1 MNCTSS
7 VGSTW
12 RRIKSWLE
20 ANLPQLID
28 ALEPGATLAEL
39 DAAEKLLGTILPRAA
54 RDSYLTHSGQKQDT
68 PGLIDGW
75 ELLSLSRVVSQWR
88 VWSSLLHGG
97 AFADS
102 VAAPEA
108 GICSVWWSERWIPVT
123 YDGHGNHECIDMG
136 PSTEGSVGQIIRV
149 WHDDPRRSV
158 VANGYEAWLGSFAD
172 GLDAGR
178 YVYSDDYG
186 GLILRER

>member
-1 MNCTSS
+1 
-7 VGSTW
+7 
-12 RRIKSWLE
+12 
-20 ANLPQLID
+20 
-28 ALEPGATLAEL
+28 
-39 DAAEKLLGTILPRAA
+39 
-54 RDSYLTHSGQKQDT
+54 
-68 PGLIDGW
+68 
-75 ELLSLSRVVSQWR
+75 
-88 VWSSLLHGG
+88 
-97 AFADS
+97 
-102 VAAPEA
+102 
-108 GICSVWWSERWIPVT
+108 
-123 YDGHGNHECIDMG
+123 MG